1 MAEESMEFNV
11 DKQNLYREEYFTD
24 LKVATIRRLTPVKI
38 DGNEDKGRKTLYV
51 GQANLMSEAGP
62 LPISTVIDASD
73 LKQALKKYPEAM
85 QNAMRQLNEEIKKYH
100 QEQQST
106 IVTPGSK
113 EESRI
118 IVPGR

>member
-1 MAEESMEFNV
+1 MAEESMDFGI

-24 LKVATIRRLTPVKI
+24 LKVASIRRLTPVKV
-38 DGNEDKGRKTLYV
+38 DGTEDKGRKTLYI

-73 LKQALKKYPEAM
+73 LKQAVKKYPEAM
-85 QNAMRQLNEEIKKYH
+85 QDAMLKLNDEIRRYQ
-100 QEQQST
+100 QEQQSQ
-106 IVTPGSK
+106 IVAPGR

-118 IVPGR
+118 ILPGR